1 MSLSCSAVSPG
12 ESLATVGADV
22 GFLHTALVGAHM
34 VAHAVLP
41 LEALLAD
48 GTRERLL
55 VRVGQAVAVQM
66 VNITESLA
74 AGLAGVVLPHRVG
87 VGIRGPLREKTQT
100 DKHTPEFRPEVFFTQ
115 IAILTVSA
123 ICVCFAYANVHRYYC
138 PVQTILR
145 AVLHVRLISSHFW
158 SLSVLT

>member
-1 MSLSCSAVSPG
+1 MSPG

-22 GFLHTALVGAHM
+22 GLLHTTLVGAHV

-48 GTRERLL
+48 GTRKRLL

-66 VNITESLA
+66 VNIAESLA
-74 AGLAGVVLPHRVG
+74 AGLAGVVLPHRVR
-87 VGIRGPLREKTQT
+87 VGIRGPLKQKTQA

-115 IAILTVSA
+115 REILAVSA
-123 ICVCFAYANVHRYYC
+123 ICVCFAYANGHRYYC
-138 PVQTILR
+138 PIQTILT
-145 AVLHVRLISSHFW
+145 AVLHVRLTSSHFW
-158 SLSVLT
+158 SLSEFT